1 MVDFVI
7 YDVTAE
13 KIGITARK
21 VEMPSEKDD
30 FFVLGVKI
38 DETCINFY
46 FDNRMEILQFVQKIK
61 EQVNKIDKD
70 D

>member
-1 MVDFVI
+1 MVNFVI
-7 YDVTAE
+7 HDVTAE
-13 KIGITARK
+13 KVGITTRK
-21 VEMPSEKDD
+21 VEMPTEKDD
-30 FFVLGVKI
+30 FFVLDVKI
-38 DETCINFY
+38 DETYINFY